1 MKSTT
6 FRNLVLGFY
15 ISLGITV
22 IPSFY
27 YSLEF
32 LIDRLWWF
40 SENSQNLFTAIFSVL
55 FFILVAITT
64 RFRQTSILLGIYFG
78 GISAFSIAILGV
90 NNGDKVIFG
99 IILSSVLI
107 FIISLAYHPSF
118 KVKSTITINDDT
130 ILDDFDTDKKGNI
143 TNKVN
148 YFLRVHRIFSFV
160 IVLAALGLIFLG
172 TFMTGGH
179 ISEEE
184 GFGLILL
191 SVSIFIIAFLN
202 WKFPKVFS
210 YLVAITVFIGG
221 TFLELAILE
230 QMYRSLFKNDS
241 RLLME
246 FFIIGQIG
254 FVLSCLFL
262 IFIVLSKTAREEW
275 KMR

>member
-1 MKSTT
+1 MKSIT

-15 ISLGITV
+15 VSLGITV
-22 IPSFY
+22 FPSFY
-27 YSLEF
+27 YSLEY
-32 LIDRLWWF
+32 LIDLLWWF

-55 FFILVAITT
+55 FFVLVVITT
-64 RFRQTSILLGIYFG
+64 RFRQGSILFGIYFG
-78 GISAFSIAILGV
+78 GISAFSIAVLGV
-90 NNGDKVIFG
+90 NNGDKAVFG
-99 IILSSVLI
+99 IILFSVLLL
-107 FIISLAYHPSF
+107 IISLAYHPSF
-118 KVKSTITINDDT
+118 KTNNAPTIKNET
-130 ILDDFDTDKKGNI
+130 ILDDFDTQEKGYI
-143 TNKVN
+143 ISKTS
-148 YFLRVHRIFSFV
+148 YFLRINRIFSFV

-191 SVSIFIIAFLN
+191 SVPIFIIAFLN

-241 RLLME
+241 RFLME
-246 FFIIGQIG
+246 FFVIGQVG

-262 IFIVLSKTAREEW
+262 IFIVLSKTAKEEW
-275 KMR
+275 KMK